1 MQNGAR
7 FVESYGSIQLK
18 EQIRR
23 SQLSEIWMYNMKHGK
38 TIRSIVEV
46 QSTAFVGC
54 KLQMTWV

>member
-1 MQNGAR
+1 M
-7 FVESYGSIQLK
+7 ESYASMQLK

-46 QSTAFVGC
+46 QSTAVVGC

>member
-1 MQNGAR
+1 M
-7 FVESYGSIQLK
+7 ESYASIQLK

-23 SQLSEIWMYNMKHGK
+23 SQLADLWMYNMKRGK

-46 QSTAFVGC
+46 QSTAVVGC